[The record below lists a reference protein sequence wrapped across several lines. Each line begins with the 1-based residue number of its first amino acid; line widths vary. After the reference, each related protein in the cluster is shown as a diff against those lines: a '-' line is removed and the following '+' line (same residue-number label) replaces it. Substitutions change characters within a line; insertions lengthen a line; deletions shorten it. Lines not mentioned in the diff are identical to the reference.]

1 MNGEGFLIVVGVV
14 ALVLAVIVALI
25 MGNYHRVPPSEVMV
39 VYGRKTARMVTNGGV
54 FVIPLIETYKK
65 LDITIMTIKQEK
77 DEVYTERGVP
87 IKLDWVAQVQ
97 IDPEES
103 ALRTAARAF
112 LEKPRDV
119 VLGIIAETLS
129 ANFRAIV
136 GQLSVEEIH
145 RDRDSFVQKVQ
156 DLARDDLVAMGIKM
170 LSMGIEEITD
180 DQGYLT
186 AMAAPQIAAIKRD
199 AAIAEAEATRE
210 SRVKAAQAKRDAEQ
224 AELDSEREI
233 LAQREALKIREVE
246 VQKRVGLAN
255 ATSEQEVQK
264 LRALAVEQQQE
275 AEVLVPAR
283 AKRQATEI
291 EAEAERQ
298 KATIGAQAA
307 ADAARLTAQAAADA
321 ARIKAE
327 ADAKATEDRGRAEA
341 NALQLMKQA
350 EATGAK
356 AEAEAVQA
364 RGLAEAE
371 SEKAKLLAEAEGRR
385 ELAAASSA
393 EGEINLRQ
401 FLIEQITQ
409 AEIAKAEAIAKA
421 LAGLGGNVRMV
432 NFGGSGNGT
441 GNGNSFLDFL
451 MGIPEAAE
459 VLRTKVEA
467 LSGDDFET
475 MAVRISALL
484 NTLRGAGSSAY
495 SAAPTTPPDVVQM
508 PPEKPAGPPPPPK
521 PPKAD
526 AK

>member
-1 MNGEGFLIVVGVV
+1 MDGNGFLIVVGVV
-14 ALVLAVIVALI
+14 LVLLAALFI
-25 MGNYHRVPPSEVMV
+25 LITRQYHRVPPSEVMV
-39 VYGRKTARMVTNGGV
+39 VYGRKDARMITNGGV
-54 FVIPLIETYKK
+54 FVMPLVETYKK

-97 IDPEES
+97 IDPEEA

-112 LEKPRDV
+112 LDKPRDV

-180 DQGYLT
+180 GQGYLT

-199 AAIAEAEATRE
+199 ATIAEAEAQRE
-210 SRVKAAQAKRDAEQ
+210 ARVKAATAKREAEQ
-224 AELDSEREI
+224 AELNAEREI
-233 LAQREALKIREVE
+233 LEQREALKIREVE
-246 VQKRVGLAN
+246 VEKKVGLAN

-291 EAEAERQ
+291 EAEADRQ
-298 KATIGAQAA
+298 KATIGAQANA
-307 ADAARLTAQAAADA
+307 EATRLAAQAAADA

-327 ADAKATEDRGRAEA
+327 ADAKAIEDRGRADA

-350 EATGAK
+350 EAAGAK
-356 AEAEAVQA
+356 AEAEAIQA
-364 RGLAEAE
+364 RGVAEAE
-371 SEKAKLLAEAEGRR
+371 GAKAKLLAEAEGRR

-401 FLIEQITQ
+401 FLIEQVTN
-409 AEIAKAEAIAKA
+409 AEVAKAEAISKA
-421 LAGLGGNVRMV
+421 LAGLGNNVRMV
-432 NFGGSGNGT
+432 NFGGNGSGNGAS
-441 GNGNSFLDFL
+441 GNSFMDFL
-451 MGIPEAAE
+451 LGIPEMAE
-459 VLRTKVEA
+459 VLRSKVEA
-467 LSGDDFET
+467 LSGDDIQTTAMRIAQMFDAIKT
-475 MAVRISALL
+475 VRGMNDEAPDIVVPPTVAPSAP
-484 NTLRGAGSSAY
+484 S
-495 SAAPTTPPDVVQM
+495 APTVQ
-508 PPEKPAGPPPPPK
+508 
-521 PPKAD
+521 
-526 AK
+526 